1 MVESQSIV
9 YIARFDVLNID
20 HLVLD
25 SEDLV
30 SEVLVLDLVFGV
42 EVLDVD
48 DEDIDGSLPFSVKQT
63 LFDFIMHSKLV
74 IARVDWLLCN
84 QS

>member
-9 YIARFDVLNID
+9 YIARFNVLDID

-42 EVLDVD
+42 EVLDVE
-48 DEDIDGSLPFSVKQT
+48 DEVIDVEDVEACDVNDT
-63 LFDFIMHSKLV
+63 LAIYHF
-74 IARVDWLLCN
+74 
-84 QS
+84 Q